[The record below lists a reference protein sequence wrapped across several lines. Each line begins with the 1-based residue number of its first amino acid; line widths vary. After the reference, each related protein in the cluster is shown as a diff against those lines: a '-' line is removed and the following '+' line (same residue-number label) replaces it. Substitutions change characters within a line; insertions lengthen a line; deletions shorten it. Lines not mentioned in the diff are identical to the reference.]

1 MITVLFFAQL
11 RDQLGCESLSVD
23 AQGISNLAGLRAQL
37 VAQNPDW
44 QSHLEADSLLFAVNQ
59 TLVKV
64 EHPVRAGDEVAFM
77 PPVTGG

>member
-11 RDQLGCESLSVD
+11 REQLGCESVSVA
-23 AQGISNLAGLRAQL
+23 AQGIGDLAGLRAQL

-44 QSHLEADSLLFAVNQ
+44 QPHLEADSLLFAVNQ
-59 TLVKV
+59 TLVKA